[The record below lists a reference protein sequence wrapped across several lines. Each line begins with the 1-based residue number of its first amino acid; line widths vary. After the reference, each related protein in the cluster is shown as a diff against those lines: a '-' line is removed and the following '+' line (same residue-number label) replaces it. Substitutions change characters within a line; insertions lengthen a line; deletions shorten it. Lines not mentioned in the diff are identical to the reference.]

1 MFIILLMMIVI
12 YRIVIQAQNSRF
24 AYKWHHHIKYE
35 YMNTTYLYTCTK
47 ITTSPQQ
54 QQISPDI

>member
-24 AYKWHHHIKYE
+24 AYKWHHHIKYI
-35 YMNTTYLYTCTK
+35 NTTYLYTCRN
-47 ITTSPQQ
+47 ITTSIQQ